1 MGMDSALN
9 HEQVARLL
17 LARGGLKGA
26 EREEN
31 VWGIFLAMSQ
41 PGGGATTKIWYRR
54 TEQSAATSRTP
65 IKDRI
70 SKYGLSL
77 GIR

>member
-17 LARGGLKGA
+17 LARVGLKGA

-31 VWGIFLAMSQ
+31 V
-41 PGGGATTKIWYRR
+41 
-54 TEQSAATSRTP
+54 
-65 IKDRI
+65 
-70 SKYGLSL
+70 
-77 GIR
+77 